1 MSEGVEVIGALDANF
16 AWNGCALYTDAQMAD
31 DVVGLNLLR
40 GAAAGVQRRALGGWR
55 LFRDPLGI
63 NKLFWVQDDLGRITV
78 ASRPKRFVERGWP
91 FEAIRSLPRGTVVDL
106 QNGSVEEHSIIP
118 PQWSVT
124 SPTEGDTSLKEAGLA
139 IRTALDGYLAALART
154 HPSSSAFVCL
164 SGGLDS
170 SGIAALAHRHFPEL
184 VAVSFD
190 MTRPGGRGSEDR
202 LTARR
207 LANDLGMPLLE
218 ATVSED
224 ELFEA
229 LDVVLVEG
237 IDWRDFNVHAALV
250 NAALARAIDRVA
262 PRPPGSPV
270 LVLTG
275 DLANEFLVDYK
286 PERYREATYYALPR
300 LSGPA
305 LRSAL
310 VRGLDTCHREIGV
323 FASWGLSAVQPYAAA
338 TDAYLALPAAF
349 LARDDRKERLCREVL
364 GDLLPEYVFTRPKAR
379 AQVGG
384 PEVAGGVLAACVD
397 RGFDGAWLGQRFAQ
411 LHGVADPQALHRFIR
426 GGCYRSAVPGPNGNT
441 HDRRYP

>member
-1 MSEGVEVIGALDANF
+1 VPAVSEDVEVIGALDANF
-16 AWNGCALYTDAQMAD
+16 AWTGRALCTDAQLAG
-31 DVVGLNLLR
+31 DVAALNLLR
-40 GAAAGVQRRALGGWR
+40 GAAGGVHRRTNGGWR

-63 NKLFWVQDDLGRITV
+63 NKLFWVQDDRGRITV
-78 ASRPKRFVERGWP
+78 ASRPKRLVERGWP
-91 FEAIRSLPRGTVVDL
+91 FETIRSLPRGTVVDL
-106 QNGSVEEHSIIP
+106 QNGYIDEHSIIP
-118 PQWSVT
+118 GQWSVT
-124 SPTEGDTSLKEAGLA
+124 DPAGGETTLKESGRV
-139 IRTALDGYLAALART
+139 IRDALDGYLAALSQA
-154 HPSSSAFVCL
+154 HPTSSVFVCL

-170 SGIAALAHRHFPEL
+170 SGIAALAHQHFPEL

-190 MTRPGGRGSEDR
+190 MARPDGRGSEDR

-207 LANDLGMPLLE
+207 LAGDLGMPLLE

-250 NAALARAIDRVA
+250 NAALARTIDRVA
-262 PRPPGSPV
+262 LRPAGTTP

-275 DLANEFLVDYK
+275 DLANEFLVDYQ
-286 PERYREATYYALPR
+286 PERYRDATYYALPR

-323 FASWGLSAVQPYAAA
+323 FAAWGLSAVQPYAAA
-338 TDAYLALPAAF
+338 TDTYLALPAAF

-364 GDLLPEYVFTRPKAR
+364 GDLLPEYIFTRPKAR

-397 RGFDGAWLGQRFAQ
+397 RGFDSAWLWDRFVQ
-411 LHGVADPQALHRFIR
+411 LHGIADPHVLHRFIR
-426 GGCYRSAVPGPNGNT
+426 GGCYRSGIPGRHGT
-441 HDRRYP
+441 RS